1 VDDKKLNLI
10 IIDDSFDT
18 EEKVVSSLRNLGYV
32 ARSSRVED
40 VDDLLEAIESKK
52 PEVIIYTMGMDMITL
67 KQTSDCVKKSLPDTP
82 LPIIAVDKNS
92 TSDIVSAMRSGAA
105 DLSSYNKMDHLCLVI
120 AREHSAFRNWQKTSR
135 LITAFEESERRC
147 SSLLDSSRD
156 AIAYVHEGMHV
167 YSNQSYLELFDIE
180 AADEL
185 EGMPILDMVAKSNRD
200 KFKTFLRDYLESGS
214 KAEKLELQLNKPD
227 GTVFSGEIEL
237 SPASIE
243 GEPCVQIIIR
253 QESKNSE
260 ELEAQLK
267 LLSQQD
273 QLTGLYNRQYCLEA
287 IETKISE
294 CEKGGHP
301 AAVIQIQLDN
311 FENIKS
317 QIGVVGSDKFIV
329 AIANALKKAATK
341 NDIVAR
347 YMHSSFMVLANN
359 QVRSTIEKYAHKLQT
374 VLNDTEAAINDMKIS
389 TTCTMGITL
398 IDHDSP
404 ECNEILS
411 RAEKASNEAIDAGP
425 NQIKI
430 YMPAKG
436 ELTRQEVDAK
446 LKGEIT
452 EALKKDQFVL
462 QYQPIVSLHGDTD
475 ERYEVFVRMRG
486 HENDQLIMPQE
497 FLPAAERIGM
507 AIAID
512 RWVLYKTIT
521 LLTERWKSGHK
532 TRFFIKLS
540 ASSLKDDTL
549 IDWLIFQIKEK
560 KLPEGSLIF
569 TVKESVAV
577 THLKQTRVLS
587 QKLKD
592 TKCGFLLDDFGLG
605 SNPFQLL
612 DHIHADYIRLDKS
625 FMNELQED
633 AQTQDAIKKIAE
645 QSAEFGKLTIAQ
657 FVPDAASLSLLW
669 GMGINFIQGYFLQEP
684 STELHYD
691 FSDMSG

>member
-1 VDDKKLNLI
+1 MDDKKLTLI
-10 IIDDSFDT
+10 IIDDSFDS
-18 EEKVVSSLRNLGYV
+18 EEKIVSSLRNLGYV
-32 ARSSRVED
+32 ARSSRAED
-40 VDDLLEAIESKK
+40 VDDLLEAIDSKK
-52 PEVIIYTMGMDMITL
+52 PDVIIYTMGMELISL
-67 KQTSDCVKKSLPDTP
+67 KQASDCVKKSLPDTP
-82 LPIIAVDKNS
+82 LPIIAVDKDS
-92 TSDIVSAMRSGAA
+92 TSEVVSVMREGAT

-120 AREHSAFRNWQKTSR
+120 GRELRAFRNWQKTSQ
-135 LITAFEESERRC
+135 LSSAFEESERRC
-147 SSLLDSSRD
+147 SSLLGSSRD

-167 YSNQSYLELFDIE
+167 YSNQSYLELFDIK

-185 EGMPILDMVAKSNRD
+185 EGLPILDIVAKSNRD
-200 KFKTFLRDYLESGS
+200 KFKSFLREYLESDA
-214 KAEKLELQLNKPD
+214 KVEKLELQLNKPD

-237 SPASIE
+237 SPASVD
-243 GEPCVQIIIR
+243 GEPCVQIVIR

-267 LLSQQD
+267 MLSQQD

-287 IETKISE
+287 IEAKISE

-301 AAVIQIQLDN
+301 AAAIQIQLDN
-311 FENIKS
+311 FETIKS
-317 QIGVVGSDKFIV
+317 QIGVVASDKFIV
-329 AIANALKKAATK
+329 VIANALKKAATK
-341 NDIVAR
+341 NDMVAR

-359 QVRSTIEKYAHKLQT
+359 QIKTTVEKYAQKLQAA
-374 VLNDTEAAINDMKIS
+374 LNDVEAEIKEMKIS
-389 TTCTMGITL
+389 TTCTIGITL
-398 IDHDSP
+398 IDNDSP

-411 RAEKASNEAIDAGP
+411 RAEKAIEAASDAGN

-446 LKGEIT
+446 LKGELT

-475 ERYEVFVRMRG
+475 ERYEVFVRLRSK
-486 HENDQLIMPQE
+486 ENGQLIMPHE
-497 FLPAAERIGM
+497 FLPTAERIGM

-521 LLTERWKSGHK
+521 LLTERWKNGHK

-569 TVKESVAV
+569 SVKESVAV
-577 THLKQTRVLS
+577 THLKQTRILS
-587 QKLKD
+587 QKLKQA
-592 TKCGFLLDDFGLG
+592 KCGFLLDDFGLG

-625 FMNELQED
+625 FMNELQDDQQCQE
-633 AQTQDAIKKIAE
+633 TITKIAE
-645 QSAEFGKLTIAQ
+645 QSTEFGKLTIAQ

-684 STELHYD
+684 STELQFD
-691 FSDMSG
+691 FSDMTG